1 LLSALPP
8 EVLVM
13 LMPKFRRVPLAVRDY
28 LVAPDQTIEAV
39 HFVESGWVSM
49 VATLGEGTQAEV
61 GLVGHEGMVGLPLVL
76 GVDSGYEE
84 AFVQAQG
91 TALQMEAHAFQ
102 RSLEEF
108 PILQTRL
115 YRYSE
120 AMHAQVTQTAACNGH
135 HSLEQRLARW
145 LLMAHDRAEGD
156 DLPVTQE
163 FLALMLCVYRPSVTV
178 AAGILQRAGI
188 IQYSRGH
195 IAVLDRDSLEALA
208 CGCYVVVKRR
218 YNTLL
223 GSHPGQFR
231 LLWSGRSKRL
241 SRPS

>member
-1 LLSALPP
+1 
-8 EVLVM
+8 
-13 LMPKFRRVPLAVRDY
+13 MPKWPPSNWNGGRD
-28 LVAPDQTIEAV
+28 QIGI
-39 HFVESGWVSM
+39 SG
-49 VATLGEGTQAEV
+49 
-61 GLVGHEGMVGLPLVL
+61 
-76 GVDSGYEE
+76 
-84 AFVQAQG
+84 
-91 TALQMEAHAFQ
+91 
-102 RSLEEF
+102 
-108 PILQTRL
+108 RL
-115 YRYSE
+115 
-120 AMHAQVTQTAACNGH
+120 
-135 HSLEQRLARW
+135 RW
-145 LLMAHDRAEGD
+145 NPQLLMAHDRAEGD